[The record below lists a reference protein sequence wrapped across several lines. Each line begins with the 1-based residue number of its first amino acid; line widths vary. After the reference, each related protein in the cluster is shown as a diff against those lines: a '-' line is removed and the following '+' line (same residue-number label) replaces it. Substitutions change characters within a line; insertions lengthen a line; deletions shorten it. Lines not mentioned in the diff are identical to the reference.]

1 MNNKKTAMADF
12 EGNIDLCICT
22 RDSEASC
29 NCLVGTFFPCIMYGQ
44 NYAQAVDG
52 SSSSSCWLPCCC
64 HWLADSLVSGIAST
78 GPGGAL
84 QPVHVP
90 LGCLLRAT
98 HRQAIAK
105 RKEHCLLSV
114 LVETF
119 CWGCSMAQVHKYLKE
134 HPGEFKSTS
143 SVLGLINS
151 MTEDEQQLNRNG
163 SG

>member
-1 MNNKKTAMADF
+1 MHLHPRLGGQLQLPRGDLLSLHHVRPKLRTGGGRQQLLAPVLLPLAGGQSGVWDR
-12 EGNIDLCICT
+12 IDGA
-22 RDSEASC
+22 R
-29 NCLVGTFFPCIMYGQ
+29 
-44 NYAQAVDG
+44 
-52 SSSSSCWLPCCC
+52 
-64 HWLADSLVSGIAST
+64 
-78 GPGGAL
+78 GAL

-105 RKEHCLLSV
+105 HQEHCLLSV

-151 MTEDEQQLNRNG
+151 MADDEQHLNRNG